1 MLPVA
6 VTEFEEL
13 FACLIHD
20 LRQPLNTIENSA
32 SYLKLLL
39 GDGGGAVEEQLRLI
53 ERQVDVAAHMLAEA
67 SARMRSGTQRAGVG
81 AEESLDLTKSQTA
94 VVT

>member
-1 MLPVA
+1 MLPLA
-6 VTEFEEL
+6 VTEFDEF
-13 FACLIHD
+13 FASLIHD

-39 GDGGGAVEEQLRLI
+39 GESGGAVDAQLRLI

-67 SARMRSGTQRAGVG
+67 SARMRPRAQSAAAG
-81 AEESLDLTKSQTA
+81 ESLDRTKSQTA

>member
-1 MLPVA
+1 MLPLA
-6 VTEFEEL
+6 VTEFEDL
-13 FACLIHD
+13 FASLIHD

-39 GDGGGAVEEQLRLI
+39 AERGGAVDAQLRLI

-67 SARMRSGTQRAGVG
+67 SARMHLGAQCAGAG
-81 AEESLDLTKSQTA
+81 ESLDLTKSRTA

>member
-1 MLPVA
+1 MLPFP
-6 VTEFEEL
+6 VTEFEEMIGS
-13 FACLIHD
+13 LIHD

-39 GDGGGAVEEQLRLI
+39 GDRGPAVDDQLRLI

-67 SARMRSGTQRAGVG
+67 AARMRSGAQRAG
-81 AEESLDLTKSQTA
+81 AAESLDLTKSQTA

>member
-1 MLPVA
+1 MLPFA
-6 VTEFEEL
+6 VTEYEEF
-13 FACLIHD
+13 FASLIHD

-39 GDGGGAVEEQLRLI
+39 GERGAAVDDQLRLI

-67 SARMRSGTQRAGVG
+67 SARMRSGAQRAVAG
-81 AEESLDLTKSQTA
+81 ESLDLTA

>member
-1 MLPVA
+1 MPFA

-13 FACLIHD
+13 FTSLIHD
-20 LRQPLNTIENSA
+20 IRQPLNTIENSA

-39 GDGGGAVEEQLRLI
+39 GESGGAVDEQLRLI

-67 SARMRSGTQRAGVG
+67 SARMRPQAQRAVAGD
-81 AEESLDLTKSQTA
+81 SLDLTKSQTA

>member
-1 MLPVA
+1 MLPFA
-6 VTEFEEL
+6 PTEFEEL
-13 FACLIHD
+13 FASLVHD

-39 GDGGGAVEEQLRLI
+39 GERGATVDEQLRLI
-53 ERQVDVAAHMLAEA
+53 ERQVDVAEHLLAEA
-67 SARMRSGTQRAGVG
+67 SARMRSRAQCAAG
-81 AEESLDLTKSQTA
+81 ESLDLTKSQTA

>member
-1 MLPVA
+1 MHRFA
-6 VTEFEEL
+6 ATEFEEL
-13 FACLIHD
+13 FASLIHD

-39 GDGGGAVEEQLRLI
+39 GENGGAVDAQLRLI
-53 ERQVDVAAHMLAEA
+53 ERQVDVASRMLTEA
-67 SARMRSGTQRAGVG
+67 SARMRPLTQCAGAG
-81 AEESLDLTKSQTA
+81 ESLDLTKSQTA

>member
-1 MLPVA
+1 MPFA

-13 FACLIHD
+13 FASLIHD
-20 LRQPLNTIENSA
+20 IRQPLNTIENSA

-39 GDGGGAVEEQLRLI
+39 GESGGAVDEQLRLI

-67 SARMRSGTQRAGVG
+67 SARMRPHTQRAGAG
-81 AEESLDLTKSQTA
+81 DSLDLTKSQTA